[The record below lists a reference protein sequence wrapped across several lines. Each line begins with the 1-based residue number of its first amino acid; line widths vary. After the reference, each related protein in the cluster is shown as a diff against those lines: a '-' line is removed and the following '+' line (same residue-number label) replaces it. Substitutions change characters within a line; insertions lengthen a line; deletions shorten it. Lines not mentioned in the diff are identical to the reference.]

1 MNQNTSVLPEREML
15 LTILCEL
22 KRTSREYTTAVT
34 ESNCSAIRQTLT
46 SLLHS
51 TLESQEKVYGYM
63 KQNNMYKASSPVLRQ
78 EVDKKFKQN
87 QQTQQEQ
94 NQFVQSRLQGRQP
107 YGAPFPNNG
116 NTPSQHQSY
125 MM

>member
-1 MNQNTSVLPEREML
+1 MNQSTGALPEREML

-46 SLLHS
+46 SLLNS
-51 TLESQEKVYGYM
+51 TLESQAKVYGYM
-63 KQNNMYKASSPVLRQ
+63 KQHNMYNASSPVLRQ
-78 EVDKKFKQN
+78 EVEKKFMQH
-87 QQTQQEQ
+87 QQAQQEQ
-94 NQFVQSRLQGRQP
+94 SQFVQSRLQGRQP

-116 NTPSQHQSY
+116 NTPSQHQAF